1 MKRRVQLLACI
12 FAMSGLGSVALLAT
26 KTSAAEGEL
35 RSADQAWMKVFS
47 AKNLDQAM
55 AFMAPN
61 GSVLAPNA
69 PTATGTDAVRKVYAG
84 LLALP
89 DLRISWTPTTA
100 AAARSGDLGYT
111 QGTYDMS
118 FTDAGG
124 KQVSDKGKYV
134 TIWKKQPDKSWKV
147 LVDIFNSDLPPA
159 GAQAQHQ

>member
-1 MKRRVQLLACI
+1 MTRRVQSIAFIIGLVLLSTI
-12 FAMSGLGSVALLAT
+12 ALLAS
-26 KTSAAEGEL
+26 KTSNEEAEL

-47 AKNLDQAM
+47 ARNLDQAM
-55 AFMAPN
+55 AFMAPQ

-89 DLRISWTPTTA
+89 GLQISWTPTTA
-100 AAARSGDLGYT
+100 AVSRSADLGYT
-111 QGTYDMS
+111 QGTYQMS

-134 TIWKKQPDKSWKV
+134 TIWKKQPDKTWKV
-147 LVDIFNSDLPPA
+147 VADIFNSDLPA
-159 GAQAQHQ
+159 GTPDQHQ

>member
-1 MKRRVQLLACI
+1 MKRRVQLLAFI
-12 FAMSGLGSVALLAT
+12 FTVVLLGSVALLAT
-26 KTSAAEGEL
+26 KTSDAEAEL

-47 AKNLDQAM
+47 AKNLDRAM
-55 AFMAPN
+55 EFMAPN

-89 DLRISWTPTTA
+89 GLQISWTPTTA
-100 AAARSGDLGYT
+100 SASRSGDLGYT
-111 QGTYDMS
+111 QGTYEMS

-124 KQVSDKGKYV
+124 KQVTDKGKYV

-147 LVDIFNSDLPPA
+147 VADIFNSDLPPA
-159 GAQAQHQ
+159 GAPSQH